1 MTDDEFEWDDAKAAV
16 NLAKHNVSFEIARLV
31 FDDAF
36 AIVEVDGSLDYS
48 EERFII
54 TGMIQNRLLSVV
66 YTERMGRI
74 RLISARKSTKREQND
89 YYRHQA
95 PE

>member
-1 MTDDEFEWDDAKAAV
+1 MTDDDFEWDDAKAIS
-16 NLAKHNVSFEIARLV
+16 NLAKHKISFEIARLV
-31 FDDAF
+31 FDDSF
-36 AIVEVDGSLDYS
+36 AIVELDTSIDYG

-54 TGMIQNRLLSVV
+54 TGIIQGRLLSVV
-66 YTERMGRI
+66 YTERLGRI
-74 RLISARKSTKREQND
+74 RLISARKSTKFEQNA